1 MKLLKKLLILLL
13 GLSIGGIGCKKIE
26 EADPTLG
33 ILFSQL
39 VSQVSGA
46 CAEVTKYGG
55 TYLARLT
62 PIPKGGC
69 NAETIYAGPDA
80 DTFAAQTFEGLKAF
94 LQQMSAIS
102 SNCNGV
108 LTAINATPTL
118 QTGIKNTFKD
128 AYNNARDNTKV
139 RFYGIDSIKQEI
151 TAYENNPYFNSMKTL
166 SLDGYKKFAPLHGYR
181 VVLAGIYANAP
192 CSFTDANLGGV
203 CGKIKDCV
211 YDIGGNPIGSYFG
224 FNIQQITGGE
234 VFTNH
239 NLQVIPPPPPPP
251 PVPTVTVGLQNIVA
265 GLGAGLTGLF
275 NNYDPFI
282 VSPPPPPFN
291 QNFTTY
297 ILWSVVCDYG
307 TGTPLAVNCTK
318 LSEQF

>member
-46 CAEVTKYGG
+46 CAEVTKYPSG

-80 DTFAAQTFEGLKAF
+80 DTFADQTFEGLKAF
-94 LQQMSAIS
+94 LEQMSAIS
-102 SNCNGV
+102 SNCNAV
-108 LTAINATPTL
+108 LTAINASPLL
-118 QTGIKNTFKD
+118 QGGIKTIFKN
-128 AYNNARDNTKV
+128 AYNDARDNTKV

-181 VVLAGIYANAP
+181 ALLAGIYVTPAAMGGCEFN
-192 CSFTDANLGGV
+192 NGGLGGL
-203 CGKIKDCV
+203 CAAIRTCV
-211 YDIGGNPIGSYFG
+211 DDIGGSSSSYFT

-239 NLQVIPPPPPPP
+239 NLQVATGPPAAI
-251 PVPTVTVGLQNIVA
+251 VGLQNIVA
-265 GLGAGLTGLF
+265 GLGGGLTGLF

-282 VSPPPPPFN
+282 VSPN
-291 QNFTTY
+291 SSITTS

-307 TGTPLAVNCTK
+307 TGTSLAVNCTN
-318 LSEQF
+318 LNDQF

>member
-46 CAEVTKYGG
+46 CAEVRKVGT

-80 DTFAAQTFEGLKAF
+80 DTFANQTYEGLKAF
-94 LQQMSAIS
+94 YQEMTAYFPAS
-102 SNCNGV
+102 SFPPGDIRCGFILANIITNESTIK
-108 LTAINATPTL
+108 TAF
-118 QTGIKNTFKD
+118 KN
-128 AYNNARDNTKV
+128 AYNEARDDTKV

-166 SLDGYKKFAPLHGYR
+166 SLDGYKNLARIHSYRSFA
-181 VVLAGIYANAP
+181 AGTN
-192 CSFTDANLGGV
+192 
-203 CGKIKDCV
+203 CGN
-211 YDIGGNPIGSYFG
+211 DISTYITY
-224 FNIQQITGGE
+224 NIVNITGE
-234 VFTNH
+234 SFSNH
-239 NLQVIPPPPPPP
+239 NLSYVPPPPPPP
-251 PVPTVTVGLQNIVA
+251 PALPKIIVGRIDVA
-265 GLGAGLTGLF
+265 GDPLGLLLLYNF
-275 NNYDPFI
+275 DPFI
-282 VSPPPPPFN
+282 NPNIGSGFAPTSN
-291 QNFTTY
+291 S

-307 TGTPLAVNCTK
+307 TNTPLAVNCTNLNDK
-318 LSEQF
+318 F

>member
-1 MKLLKKLLILLL
+1 
-13 GLSIGGIGCKKIE
+13 
-26 EADPTLG
+26 
-33 ILFSQL
+33 
-39 VSQVSGA
+39 
-46 CAEVTKYGG
+46 
-55 TYLARLT
+55 LARLT

-80 DTFAAQTFEGLKAF
+80 DTFADQNYEDLKAF
-94 LQQMSAIS
+94 LQQMSALS
-102 SNCNGV
+102 SSCNTV
-108 LTAINATPTL
+108 LTAINATPAL
-118 QTGIKNTFKD
+118 QTGIKNTFKN

-181 VVLAGIYANAP
+181 VVLAGIFATPVANGG
-192 CSFTDANLGGV
+192 CGFDVTQLGNL

-211 YDIGGNPIGSYFG
+211 NDIGAPFLSYFA

-234 VFTNH
+234 VFTNY
-239 NLQVIPPPPPPP
+239 NLEVILPTPAPPPPLQ
-251 PVPTVTVGLQNIVA
+251 VNVGLQNIVT

-282 VSPPPPPFN
+282 ATNPQLPTS
-291 QNFTTY
+291 

-307 TGTPLAVNCTK
+307 TPGTSLAVNCTN

>member
-39 VSQVSGA
+39 VSQLSGA
-46 CAEVTKYGG
+46 CAEVTKYPITG

-62 PIPKGGC
+62 PIPKIGC

-80 DTFAAQTFEGLKAF
+80 DTYADQRFEDLKAF

-102 SNCNGV
+102 SSCKTV
-108 LTAINATPTL
+108 LSGLAGFESN
-118 QTGIKNTFKD
+118 IKTKFKN
-128 AYNNARDNTKV
+128 AYNDARDNTKV

-151 TAYENNPYFNSMKTL
+151 TYYENNPYFNSIKTL
-166 SLDGYKKFAPLHGYR
+166 SLEGYKKFAPLHGYR
-181 VVLAGIYANAP
+181 VILAGAYASDCGLSDANAQ
-192 CSFTDANLGGV
+192 CTA
-203 CGKIKDCV
+203 IRQCV
-211 YDIGGNPIGSYFG
+211 NNISTYFMA
-224 FNIQQITGGE
+224 NIQQITPGE

-239 NLQVIPPPPPPP
+239 DLV
-251 PVPTVTVGLQNIVA
+251 VTSTPSVMVGLQDIVA
-265 GLGAGLTGLF
+265 GLAPGVGLTGLF

-282 VSPPPPPFN
+282 SPSIN
-291 QNFTTY
+291 ITTS

-307 TGTPLAVNCTK
+307 TPGTPLAVNCTN
-318 LSEQF
+318 LNDQF